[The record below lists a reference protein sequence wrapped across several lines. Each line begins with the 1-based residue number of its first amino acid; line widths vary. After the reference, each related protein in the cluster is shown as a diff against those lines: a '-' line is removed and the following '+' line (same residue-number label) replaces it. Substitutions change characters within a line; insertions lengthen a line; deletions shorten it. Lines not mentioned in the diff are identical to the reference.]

1 LLTADHQDILLLVDG
16 RPPFCQDLPLQLL
29 QLLAVAGLAEDALE
43 LQFRR
48 MAEDPRQ
55 QSQQDLRVFAHEE
68 LLNPR
73 VITY

>member
-55 QSQQDLRVFAHEE
+55 QSQQDLRVFTHEE
-68 LLNPR
+68 LLSPR